1 MNTKTLLTIG
11 KVVVAAI
18 ASAVVFEG
26 GYVAANVTAD
36 DINESAKIVD
46 RKFAKPVEVKKHWY
60 SKPETIYISKFTGK
74 VVK

>member
-18 ASAVVFEG
+18 ASAAIFEG
-26 GYVAANVTAD
+26 GYVAANVTVD
-36 DINESAKIVD
+36 DINESRKIVD
-46 RKFAKPVEVKKHWY
+46 RQFAKPVEVKKHWY
-60 SKPETIYISKFTGK
+60 SKPETVFVSRFTGK